1 MVRKMNI
8 KDLMRT
14 DIPALSVGATFYD
27 AKQKM
32 AEEDTSVVVIKD
44 GEKIVGMVTET
55 DIFSHAVAGKGL
67 KSLKVEGHM
76 SVCEFG
82 GLNPCLQVFENGTID
97 DAMKIMAIS
106 GVHHL
111 LVWGEGGE
119 LGGVISSRDILKN
132 MD

>member
-1 MVRKMNI
+1 MNV

-14 DIPALSVGATFYD
+14 GIPAIGTGATFYD
-27 AKQKM
+27 AKEKM
-32 AEEDTSVVVIKD
+32 IEEDTSVVVVKAD
-44 GEKIVGMVTET
+44 EKIVGMVTET

-67 KSLKVEGHM
+67 KALRVEEHM

-82 GLNPCLQVFENGTID
+82 GLNPCLQVFENSSID

-111 LVWGEGGE
+111 LVWGEAGE
-119 LGGVISSRDILKN
+119 LSGVISSKDILKT

>member
-1 MVRKMNI
+1 MNV
-8 KDLMRT
+8 KKLMRT
-14 DIPALSVGATFYD
+14 DIPSVEVVATFYD
-27 AKQKM
+27 AKEKM
-32 AEEDTSVVVIKD
+32 IEEDTSVVVVKAD
-44 GEKIVGMVTET
+44 EKIVGMVTET

-67 KSLKVEGHM
+67 KALMVEEHM
-76 SVCEFG
+76 SMCEFG
-82 GLNPCLQVFENGTID
+82 GLNPCLQVFENSSVD

-119 LGGVISSRDILKN
+119 LNGVISSKDILKT